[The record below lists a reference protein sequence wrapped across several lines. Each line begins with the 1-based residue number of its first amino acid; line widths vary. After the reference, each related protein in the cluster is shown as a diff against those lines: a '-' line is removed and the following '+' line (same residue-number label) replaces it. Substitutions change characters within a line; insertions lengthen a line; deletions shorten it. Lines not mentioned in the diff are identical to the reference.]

1 MSDLDERALKA
12 AMKSLSGGRFEW
24 QAYLV
29 MCAAEGRIGK
39 VSEPEGVEGSQVDE
53 SIDSF
58 GARFAEY
65 ARTRGTD
72 AGYVNLERCVS
83 VGVATFSEL
92 LAETSGEE
100 RECVRAACL
109 RIGQLAG

>member
-1 MSDLDERALKA
+1 MSDLDERALQA

-29 MCAAEGRIGK
+29 MCAAEGRIGTH
-39 VSEPEGVEGSQVDE
+39 ETREAEGSGVDE

-72 AGYVNLERCVS
+72 SGFVNLERCVS